1 MGPHA
6 PLIAVVS
13 QDRDEAEMYATTL
26 PLLGFRVASVLA
38 NVATEALAL
47 IDRVRPGGVLIRIP
61 PDTLGIDLIHG
72 IRRHGRLRDTPIV
85 MIASVAD
92 EDVHDAARAG
102 GADLLFVAP
111 TAPDTIAAAFDRLL
125 SERSAR
131 NDREQR

>member
-1 MGPHA
+1 MC
-6 PLIAVVS
+6 
-13 QDRDEAEMYATTL
+13 ATTL

-85 MIASVAD
+85 VIAAAAD

-102 GADLLFVAP
+102 GADLMFVAP